1 MTSAATGPLYVDTH
15 AHLDEPAFDRDRDEV
30 VARARAAGVVRIV
43 NVGYRPLR
51 WDTSADLA
59 ARHPTVSHML
69 GLHPHHADEFTDR
82 TCQDLAARIAATRA
96 VAVGEIG
103 LDYFRDGPDA
113 ATQQRVFAAQLGLA
127 IELNLPVVIHQR
139 AAEPDLM
146 TVLGRFPALPRVV
159 LHSFDGTDRLADF
172 GTEQHYRFGVG
183 GLMTR
188 AGNDALRHTI
198 SRLPISSILL
208 ETDAPYLVPAGA
220 KDRRNVPANVPLI
233 ASKLAELLRL
243 PVADVAAATTAN
255 ANAVFSFPTEA
266 EA

>member
-1 MTSAATGPLYVDTH
+1 MTSAAAGPIYVDTH
-15 AHLDEPAFDRDRDEV
+15 AHLDEPVFDRDRDEV
-30 VARARAAGVVRIV
+30 VARAHAAGVVRIV

-82 TCQDLAARIAATRA
+82 TCQDLAARAAATRA

-113 ATQQRVFAAQLGLA
+113 ATQHRVLAAQLELA

-139 AAEPDLM
+139 AAEQDLM
-146 TVLGRFPALPRVV
+146 TVLARYPDLPRVV

-172 GTEQHYRFGVG
+172 GTERDYRFGVG

-188 AGNDALRHTI
+188 AGNDALCHTI

-208 ETDAPYLVPAGA
+208 ETDAPYLVPAGV
-220 KDRRNVPANVPLI
+220 KDRRNVPSNVPLI
-233 ASKLAELLRL
+233 AARLAAIQDL
-243 PVADVAAATTAN
+243 PVSDLAAATTAN
-255 ANAVFSFPTEA
+255 ANAVFPFPTEV